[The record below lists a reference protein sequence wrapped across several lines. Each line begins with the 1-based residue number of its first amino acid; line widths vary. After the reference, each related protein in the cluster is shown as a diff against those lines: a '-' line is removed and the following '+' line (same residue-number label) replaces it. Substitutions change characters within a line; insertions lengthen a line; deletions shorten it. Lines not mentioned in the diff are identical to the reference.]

1 MMNDMPKKT
10 DSKERM
16 VVAARRLFREHGYLG
31 TALSDVVT
39 ESAAPRGSIYFHFPG
54 GKEELATEV
63 TLLHASDRSAQ
74 INRAA
79 AATTTAAQLIEVFMG
94 RERDDLVASNYREG
108 CAVAPIVLESTPA
121 SDQLS
126 DATRRAF
133 QDLIATLAARLTEKG
148 LPHER
153 AVQLA
158 TNVWTSVEGA
168 LILSRVL
175 RSPEPFDMA
184 IALLT
189 ATAEADGDASH
200 DQAGAMRSHSPAIA
214 STDR

>member
-1 MMNDMPKKT
+1 MPKKT

-16 VVAARRLFREHGYLG
+16 VAAARRLFREHGYLG

-63 TLLHASDRSAQ
+63 TLLHASDRIAH

-79 AATTTAAQLIEVFMG
+79 AATTTAAQLIQVFMD

-108 CAVAPIVLESTPA
+108 CAVAPIVLESTPG

-133 QDLIATLAARLTEKG
+133 QDLIATLAARFTEKG
-148 LPHER
+148 LPTREG
-153 AVQLA
+153 VA
-158 TNVWTSVEGA
+158 TGHQCMDQRGRSA
-168 LILSRVL
+168 DPQSRIAQPGSFRHGHRPID
-175 RSPEPFDMA
+175 RSRRP
-184 IALLT
+184 
-189 ATAEADGDASH
+189 
-200 DQAGAMRSHSPAIA
+200 R
-214 STDR
+214 

>member
-1 MMNDMPKKT
+1 MMGDMPKKT

-31 TALSDVVT
+31 TALSDVIS

-63 TLLHASDRSAQ
+63 ALLHASDRITQ

-79 AATTTAAQLIEVFMG
+79 AVATTAAQLIEIFMG
-94 RERDDLVASNYREG
+94 SERDDLVASNYREG
-108 CAVAPIVLESTPA
+108 CAVAPIVIEATPA

-133 QDLIATLAARLTEKG
+133 QDVIATLAARLGEQG
-148 LPHER
+148 LPRER
-153 AVQLA
+153 AAQLA

-168 LILSRVL
+168 LILSRAL

-189 ATAEADGDASH
+189 AAAEADADVVG
-200 DQAGAMRSHSPAIA
+200 
-214 STDR
+214 

>member
-1 MMNDMPKKT
+1 MMDDMPKKT

-54 GKEELATEV
+54 GKEELAAEV
-63 TLLHASDRSAQ
+63 TLLHASDRIAD

-79 AATTTAAQLIEVFMG
+79 AVATTAAQLIEIFIG
-94 RERDDLVASNYREG
+94 RERDELVASDYREG
-108 CAVAPIVLESTPA
+108 CAVAPIVIESTPA

-133 QDLIATLAARLTEKG
+133 QDLITTLAARLTEKG
-148 LPHER
+148 LPHEG
-153 AVQLA
+153 ALQLA

-168 LILSRVL
+168 LILGRAL

-189 ATAEADGDASH
+189 AAADQVGS
-200 DQAGAMRSHSPAIA
+200 
-214 STDR
+214 DR